1 MQTSPGLSNKIDA
14 VLRRGETQLE
24 NSFLVTERQQKHL
37 PQKSQCKSILFLQL
51 AIIEELPC
59 HSSTLKYTF
68 QMLCI
73 CHTSLPVLPPLTR
86 AVIMYN
92 TDVLNNQGLTKEE
105 LLELRAF
112 SSCTYQTF

>member
-14 VLRRGETQLE
+14 VLGRGETQLE
-24 NSFLVTERQQKHL
+24 NSFLVTEQQQKHL

-59 HSSTLKYTF
+59 HSSTLTYMF

-73 CHTSLPVLPPLTR
+73 CHTSLPVLPPLSR

-92 TDVLNNQGLTKEE
+92 IDVLNNQGLTKEE